1 MADAGRTSDTLV
13 ASFVG
18 PEQAKAAI
26 GKLERAGVPPGDVR
40 LLTGVSGSSAAVRQA
55 ADERKVQWFA
65 RRALRGAVPGFV
77 IGALVIGI
85 GVSLLWE
92 GESAGAV
99 VAAAAGGAVAGAF
112 IGGFLAVGIAAPRN
126 PAAWDTYLLAHGDEV
141 CIGMSL
147 RSTDD
152 VVGLIALLREAG
164 ATSVDR
170 LPDTRGGG

>member
-1 MADAGRTSDTLV
+1 MAGAGRTSDTLV
-13 ASFVG
+13 ASFAG
-18 PEQAKAAI
+18 PERAKAAI
-26 GKLERAGVPPGDVR
+26 GKLERAGVPPGAVR
-40 LLTGVSGSSAAVRQA
+40 LLTGTSGSAAVRRE
-55 ADERKVQWFA
+55 ADERQVEWFA

-85 GVSLLWE
+85 GVSILWD

-112 IGGFLAVGIAAPRN
+112 IGGFVAVGIAAPRN

-152 VVGLIALLREAG
+152 VVSLIALLREEG

-170 LPDTRGGG
+170 LADTRDGG